1 MSAGGAKRPNR
12 HPKSSTFK
20 RDGESAGGAKRPN
33 RHPTSSTFK
42 RDGESARGA
51 KRPNRHPESSTF
63 KRDGRTGHLTFLGA
77 AGTVTG
83 SKHLLEAGGAR
94 LLLDCGLFQGLKE
107 LRLRNWQPPPVD
119 PARLGAV
126 LLSHAHIDHAGY
138 LPRLVRSGFTG
149 PVFCTRGTADLLAVM
164 LPDAA
169 SLQEEEAAF
178 ANRHKTS
185 RHAPALPLFT
195 TEDARRA
202 LQLIRTVQFG
212 EPFQPARPVR
222 ARFLPAGHILGAGLV
237 EVSAGGRVV
246 VFSGDLGRYTVPI
259 LRDPDPVAEADV
271 LLVESTYGDRLHPD
285 GDRAAGIAE
294 AVERATRHRGWLLV
308 PAFAVGR
315 SQELL
320 YTLRELEEAGRI
332 PSLPVYLDSPMAIE
346 ATAIYARHPEEH
358 DTALR
363 GAEAAGK
370 RPFAPRRFHLA
381 RSVEDSKRLNAVD
394 GPGIIIAGSGMATG
408 GRILHHLRRLL
419 PAPATT
425 VLFVGYQ
432 AAGTRGRLLRDGV
445 REVKLLGEMVPVRA
459 TILTSDAYSA
469 HADRSE
475 ILRWL
480 GGFRRP
486 PAMTYVVHGEPEA
499 AEALREAIRRERG
512 WTVEV
517 ARDGQRVPLP

>member
-1 MSAGGAKRPNR
+1 MSPEGAKRPNR
-12 HPKSSTFK
+12 NPESSTFN
-20 RDGESAGGAKRPN
+20 RDGESAAGAKRPN
-33 RHPTSSTFK
+33 RNAKSSTFK
-42 RDGESARGA
+42 HEEKMS
-51 KRPNRHPESSTF
+51 PSV
-63 KRDGRTGHLTFLGA
+63 TFLGA

-119 PARLGAV
+119 PAHLDAV
-126 LLSHAHIDHAGY
+126 ILSHAHIDHSGY

-185 RHAPALPLFT
+185 RHSPALPLFT
-195 TEDARRA
+195 TEDAQRA
-202 LQLIRTVQFG
+202 LQQIRTVEFG
-212 EPFQPARPVR
+212 QRFQPARAAQ
-222 ARFLPAGHILGAGLV
+222 ARFLAAGHILGAGLV
-237 EVSAGGRVV
+237 EVSIAGRLV
-246 VFSGDLGRYTVPI
+246 VFSGDLGRYGVPI
-259 LRDPDPVAEADV
+259 MRDPDPVPEADL
-271 LLVESTYGDRLHPD
+271 LLVESTYGNRIHPD
-285 GDRAAGIAE
+285 GDRAVGLVE
-294 AVERATRHRGWLLV
+294 AIRRAARHRGWLLV

-320 YTLRELEEAGRI
+320 YALRELEAAGRI

-346 ATAIYARHPEEH
+346 ATVIYARHPEEH

-363 GAEAAGK
+363 AVEASGT
-370 RPFAPRRFHLA
+370 RPFAPRRFHLS
-381 RSVEDSKRLNAVD
+381 RTMEDSKRLNGLG

-408 GRILHHLRRLL
+408 GRILHHMKRLL
-419 PAPATT
+419 PDPATT

-432 AAGTRGRLLRDGV
+432 AAGTRGRLLRDGA
-445 REVKLLGEMVPVRA
+445 REIKMLGEMVPVRA
-459 TILTSDAYSA
+459 TILVSDVYSA
-469 HADRSE
+469 HGDRSE

-480 GGFRRP
+480 GGFQRP
-486 PAMTYVVHGEPEA
+486 PSMTYVVHGEPEA
-499 AEALREAIRRERG
+499 AEALREAIRQERG

-517 ARDGQRVPLP
+517 AQDGQRVALS